1 MRRILLMS
9 TIAACALVLQPG
21 SAGAAAAGNV
31 KAFCKANVAVDASNE
46 PSTRLLERLRTTAP
60 DEIAD
65 TVDTAVTTFKEK
77 GEAAFEDPS
86 FQAAIAAIDQFVV
99 NECGYRAVDVTMGDY
114 SFDGVP
120 QRMGKGVV
128 AFSLRNDG
136 AELHEFTVGRLKG
149 DATLDDLLAL
159 PANASEKDFAKLM
172 QPVRGGGFAF
182 PGQSDLALIDLKQSG
197 KYVALCFI
205 PVGTTPDAADGGSG
219 PPHFHEGM
227 AAEFTVTNARGSS

>member
-1 MRRILLMS
+1 MRKVLLMS
-9 TIAACALVLQPG
+9 TIAVCALALQPEA
-21 SAGAAAAGNV
+21 AGAATTGNV
-31 KAFCKANVAVDASNE
+31 KAFCRANVAVDASDE
-46 PSTRLLERLRTTAP
+46 PSTRLLERLRATAP

-65 TVDTAVTTFKEK
+65 TADTAVTTFKEK

-86 FQAAIAAIDQFVV
+86 FQAAIAAIDQFLLDQ
-99 NECGYRAVDVTMGDY
+99 CGYQGVDVTMDDY
-114 SFDGVP
+114 SFDGIP
-120 QRMGKGVV
+120 ERIGKGVV
-128 AFSLRNDG
+128 AFSLRNQG

-149 DATLDDLLAL
+149 DATLEDLLAL
-159 PANASEKDFAKLM
+159 PTNASEKAVGKLI

-182 PGQSDLALIDLKQSG
+182 PGQSDLALITLKNAG

-227 AAEFTVTNARGSS
+227 AAEFTVTNASGS

>member
-1 MRRILLMS
+1 MS
-9 TIAACALVLQPG
+9 PPRST
-21 SAGAAAAGNV
+21 GNL
-31 KAFCKANVAVDASNE
+31 KTFCRANVAVDASDE
-46 PSTRLLERLRTTAP
+46 PSTRLLEQLRTTAP

-65 TVDTAVTTFKEK
+65 TVDTAVTAFTEK

-86 FQAAIAAIDQFVV
+86 FQAAIAAIDQFVIA
-99 NECGYRAVDVTMGDY
+99 ECGYQAVDVAMADY
-114 SFDGVP
+114 SFDGIPERV
-120 QRMGKGVV
+120 GKGVV

-149 DATLDDLLAL
+149 DATLEDLLAL
-159 PANASEKDFAKLM
+159 PANASEKAVGKLL

-182 PGQSDLALIDLKQSG
+182 PGQSDLALIDLKQTG

-205 PVGTTPDAADGGSG
+205 PVGTTPDAPDGGSG

-227 AAEFTVTNARGSS
+227 AAEFTVTNAGGSS